1 MCNVLSFEEGK
12 ENVKVKKELE
22 RDGKLVLQR
31 AREKLIYEPSD
42 VPSGDW
48 EIADL
53 VNWLTRGLPD
63 RDAKEYYGDM
73 WRRYFES
80 QRFFSIEEFL
90 DEARVGC

>member
-48 EIADL
+48 EIAD
-53 VNWLTRGLPD
+53 
-63 RDAKEYYGDM
+63 
-73 WRRYFES
+73 
-80 QRFFSIEEFL
+80 
-90 DEARVGC
+90 